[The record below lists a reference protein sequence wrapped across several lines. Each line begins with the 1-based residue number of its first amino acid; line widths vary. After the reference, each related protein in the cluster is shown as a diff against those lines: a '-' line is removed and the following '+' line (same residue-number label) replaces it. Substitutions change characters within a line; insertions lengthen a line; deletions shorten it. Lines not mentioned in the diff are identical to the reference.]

1 MTTRILIVEDEES
14 LAIMLRYNLEKEG
27 FAVETTAHG
36 DEADLR
42 IRKIRPILQSS
53 TGCFPACPESNWSG
67 ACACGQKQNNC
78 RSSC

>member
-42 IRKIRPILQSS
+42 IKENPPDLAVIDWMLPGLSGID
-53 TGCFPACPESNWSG
+53 WSG